1 MATEGCKRNR
11 FWHPSPVGTVL
22 VLVYVGS
29 VAKMNQRSPGTSKDI
44 GTGSFK
50 DATASIISEVYIKE
64 EAGSYF
70 KR

>member
-1 MATEGCKRNR
+1 
-11 FWHPSPVGTVL
+11 

-64 EAGSYF
+64 EAGSDF